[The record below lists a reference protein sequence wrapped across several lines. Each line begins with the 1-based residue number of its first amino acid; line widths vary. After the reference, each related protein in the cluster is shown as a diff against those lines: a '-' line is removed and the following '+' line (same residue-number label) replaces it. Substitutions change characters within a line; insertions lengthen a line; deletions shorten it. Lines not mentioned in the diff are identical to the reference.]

1 MIAKSNIFFNEKFIF
16 EKSRKSEVKRWI
28 FSKKSTFWTFLDGKF
43 CIEYDDLAE
52 CRFFGFREVISNVK
66 TKRTQPIGLPGGP
79 GLTSR
84 GDTSE
89 AFGIEHK
96 LMWGSKSG
104 WVYDFE
110 NFMVYGLDL
119 VKTPADKIQPP
130 ELKLSEKVGNAPC
143 DRKTPLLPS
152 KTRIICWFQTI

>member
-1 MIAKSNIFFNEKFIF
+1 MMF
-16 EKSRKSEVKRWI
+16 
-28 FSKKSTFWTFLDGKF
+28 
-43 CIEYDDLAE
+43 LAE
-52 CRFFGFREVISNVK
+52 CRFFGREVISNK

-84 GDTSE
+84 GDHEGPPKRS
-89 AFGIEHK
+89 GIEHK

-119 VKTPADKIQPP
+119 VKTSADKIQSL
-130 ELKLSEKVGNAPC
+130 ELKLSGNVGNAPC
-143 DRKTPLLPS
+143 DRKPPILPS
-152 KTRIICWFQTI
+152 KTRKKADFRRFSLWESGKSIKSITLPPIFWHSTYGRPKFSDFRLRWR